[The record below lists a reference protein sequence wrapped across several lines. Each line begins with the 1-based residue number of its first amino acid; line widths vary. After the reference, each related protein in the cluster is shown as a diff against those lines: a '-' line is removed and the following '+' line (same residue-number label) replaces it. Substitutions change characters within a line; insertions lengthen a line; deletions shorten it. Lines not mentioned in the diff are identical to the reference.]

1 VGGEEV
7 LLAMSGAAVTAI
19 GIAIILGVV
28 LFLLFLLKLS
38 FRGLPVKSDVA
49 AKPEDIRH
57 APADAK

>member
-1 VGGEEV
+1 M

>member
-1 VGGEEV
+1 MGGV
-7 LLAMSGAAVTAI
+7 AVTAI

-38 FRGLPVKSDVA
+38 FRGLPLKSNVA
-49 AKPEDIRH
+49 AKPEEIHH